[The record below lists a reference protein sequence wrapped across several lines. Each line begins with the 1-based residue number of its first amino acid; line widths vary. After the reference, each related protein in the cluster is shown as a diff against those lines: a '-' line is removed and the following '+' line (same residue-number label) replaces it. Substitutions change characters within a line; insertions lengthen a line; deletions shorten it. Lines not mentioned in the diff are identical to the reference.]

1 MIYLATYEP
10 GGSLYNRE
18 REHILG
24 RSLLNFGL
32 MKEYGRTWEV
42 EQEAGSKP
50 RLKGAKGV
58 EFNISHTKGLVV
70 CAVAD
75 RALGVDTERIRPFK
89 EGLMRRVCSES
100 ERGFVL
106 EGRSEAARQER
117 FFRLW
122 TLKES
127 YAKAIGRGLAFP
139 LGDITFSL
147 EEGAVKGSIPG
158 WRFYQSRVYQSYI
171 ISVCAADEK
180 AVFAF
185 TTGKLKVEGSL
196 EKALMLQKFV

>member
-1 MIYLATYEP
+1 MIYLASYKP

-18 REHILG
+18 REHVLG

-32 MKEYGRTWEV
+32 MKEYGRTWEI
-42 EQEAGSKP
+42 ERETGSKP
-50 RLKGAKGV
+50 CLKGAEGV

-75 RALGVDTERIRPFK
+75 RELGVDTEQIRPFK
-89 EGLMRRVCSES
+89 SSLMRRVCSGA

-106 EGRSEAARQER
+106 AGRSEAKQQER

-127 YAKAIGRGLAFP
+127 FVKAIGRGLAFP
-139 LGDITFSL
+139 LRDITFSL
-147 EEGAVKGSIPG
+147 EEGVIKGSIPG
-158 WRFYQSRVYQSYI
+158 WQFYQSRVYQSYI
-171 ISVCAADEK
+171 ISVCVADEK
-180 AVFAF
+180 GEAV
-185 TTGKLKVEGSL
+185 
-196 EKALMLQKFV
+196 

>member
-1 MIYLATYEP
+1 MIYLASYEP

-50 RLKGAKGV
+50 RLRGAEGV

-75 RALGVDTERIRPFK
+75 RALGADTEQIRPFK
-89 EGLMRRVCSES
+89 AGLMRRVCSGT
-100 ERGFVL
+100 ERSFV
-106 EGRSEAARQER
+106 
-117 FFRLW
+117 
-122 TLKES
+122 
-127 YAKAIGRGLAFP
+127 
-139 LGDITFSL
+139 
-147 EEGAVKGSIPG
+147 
-158 WRFYQSRVYQSYI
+158 
-171 ISVCAADEK
+171 
-180 AVFAF
+180 
-185 TTGKLKVEGSL
+185 
-196 EKALMLQKFV
+196 

>member
-42 EQEAGSKP
+42 EQETGSKP
-50 RLKGAKGV
+50 CLKGAEDV
-58 EFNISHTKGLVV
+58 EFNISHTRGLVV

-127 YAKAIGRGLAFP
+127 FVKAIGRGLAFP
-139 LGDITFSL
+139 LGDITFSR
-147 EEGAVKGSIPG
+147 EGGAVTGSIPG

>member
-1 MIYLATYEP
+1 MIYLASYEP

-42 EQEAGSKP
+42 EQETGSKP
-50 RLKGAKGV
+50 CLKGAEDV
-58 EFNISHTKGLVV
+58 EFNISHTRGLVV

-127 YAKAIGRGLAFP
+127 FVKAIGRGLAFP

-180 AVFAF
+180 GEAV
-185 TTGKLKVEGSL
+185 
-196 EKALMLQKFV
+196 

>member
-1 MIYLATYEP
+1 MIYLASYEP

-58 EFNISHTKGLVV
+58 EFNISHTRGLVV
-70 CAVAD
+70 CA
-75 RALGVDTERIRPFK
+75 
-89 EGLMRRVCSES
+89 
-100 ERGFVL
+100 VL

-127 YAKAIGRGLAFP
+127 FVKAIGRGLAFP

-180 AVFAF
+180 GESV
-185 TTGKLKVEGSL
+185 
-196 EKALMLQKFV
+196 

>member
-42 EQEAGSKP
+42 EQETGSKP
-50 RLKGAKGV
+50 CLKGAEDV
-58 EFNISHTKGLVV
+58 EFNISHTRGLVV

-75 RALGVDTERIRPFK
+75 RAERIRPFK

-117 FFRLW
+117 FCRLW

-127 YAKAIGRGLAFP
+127 FVKAIGRGLAFP

>member
-1 MIYLATYEP
+1 MIYLASYEP
-10 GGSLYNRE
+10 GGTLYNRE
-18 REHILG
+18 REHLLG

-32 MKEYGRTWEV
+32 LKEYGRTWEV
-42 EQEAGSKP
+42 MAQAGTKP
-50 RLKGAKGV
+50 YLEGAGGV

-75 RALGVDTERIRPFK
+75 RALGVDTEQIRPFK
-89 EGLMRRVCSES
+89 AGLMRRVCSES

-127 YAKAIGRGLAFP
+127 FVKAIGRGLAFP

-180 AVFAF
+180 GESV
-185 TTGKLKVEGSL
+185 
-196 EKALMLQKFV
+196 

>member
-42 EQEAGSKP
+42 EQETGSKP
-50 RLKGAKGV
+50 CLKGAEDV
-58 EFNISHTKGLVV
+58 EFNISHTRGLVV

-127 YAKAIGRGLAFP
+127 FVKAIGRGLA
-139 LGDITFSL
+139 FSL

>member
-1 MIYLATYEP
+1 
-10 GGSLYNRE
+10 
-18 REHILG
+18 
-24 RSLLNFGL
+24 
-32 MKEYGRTWEV
+32 MKEYGQTWEV
-42 EQEAGSKP
+42 EQEPGSKP
-50 RLKGAKGV
+50 RLKGAGDV
-58 EFNISHTKGLVV
+58 EFNISHTEGLVV
-70 CAVAD
+70 CAVAG

-89 EGLMRRVCSES
+89 EGLMRRVCSEA
-100 ERGFVL
+100 ERSYVL
-106 EGRSEAARQER
+106 AGRSEAEREER

-127 YAKAIGRGLAFP
+127 FVKAIGRGLAFP

-180 AVFAF
+180 GESV
-185 TTGKLKVEGSL
+185 
-196 EKALMLQKFV
+196 

>member
-42 EQEAGSKP
+42 EQETGSKP
-50 RLKGAKGV
+50 CLKGAEDV
-58 EFNISHTKGLVV
+58 EFNISHTRGLVV

-117 FFRLW
+117 FSGCGRLRRALSRPLAGGWPFRW
-122 TLKES
+122 GTLH
-127 YAKAIGRGLAFP
+127 FP
-139 LGDITFSL
+139 
-147 EEGAVKGSIPG
+147 
-158 WRFYQSRVYQSYI
+158 WRR
-171 ISVCAADEK
+171 
-180 AVFAF
+180 
-185 TTGKLKVEGSL
+185 
-196 EKALMLQKFV
+196 AL

>member
-1 MIYLATYEP
+1 MIYLASYEP

-75 RALGVDTERIRPFK
+75 RALGVDTEQIRPFK
-89 EGLMRRVCSES
+89 AGLMRRVCSGA
-100 ERGFVL
+100 ERSFVMA
-106 EGRSEAARQER
+106 GRSEAERRER

-147 EEGAVKGSIPG
+147 EESAVKGSIPG

-180 AVFAF
+180 GESV
-185 TTGKLKVEGSL
+185 
-196 EKALMLQKFV
+196 

>member
-1 MIYLATYEP
+1 MIYLASYEP
-10 GGSLYNRE
+10 GVSLHNRE
-18 REHILG
+18 QEHILG
-24 RSLLNFGL
+24 RSLLNFAL

-42 EQEAGSKP
+42 EQETGSKP
-50 RLKGAKGV
+50 YLKGAKGV

-75 RALGVDTERIRPFK
+75 SVLGVDTEEIRPFK
-89 EGLMRRVCSES
+89 ASLMRRMCSEA

-106 EGRSEAARQER
+106 AGRSEAERQER

-127 YAKAIGRGLAFP
+127 FVKANGRGLAFP
-139 LGDITFSL
+139 LRNITFFL

-171 ISVCAADEK
+171 ISVCVADEK
-180 AVFAF
+180 GEAV
-185 TTGKLKVEGSL
+185 
-196 EKALMLQKFV
+196 

>member
-1 MIYLATYEP
+1 MIYLATCEP

-42 EQEAGSKP
+42 EQETGSKP
-50 RLKGAKGV
+50 CLKGAEDV
-58 EFNISHTKGLVV
+58 EFNISHTRGRVG

-127 YAKAIGRGLAFP
+127 FVKAIGRGLAFP

>member
-42 EQEAGSKP
+42 EQETGSNHVL
-50 RLKGAKGV
+50 RVQRTWNL
-58 EFNISHTKGLVV
+58 ISAIQGGLVV

-127 YAKAIGRGLAFP
+127 FVKAIGRGLAFSA
-139 LGDITFSL
+139 GGHYIFT
-147 EEGAVKGSIPG
+147 GGGRCKGSIPG

-171 ISVCAADEK
+171 ILRLR
-180 AVFAF
+180 
-185 TTGKLKVEGSL
+185 GG
-196 EKALMLQKFV
+196 

>member
-1 MIYLATYEP
+1 MIYLASYEP

-75 RALGVDTERIRPFK
+75 RALGVDTISP
-89 EGLMRRVCSES
+89 
-100 ERGFVL
+100 
-106 EGRSEAARQER
+106 ARCPAYTEVHM
-117 FFRLW
+117 
-122 TLKES
+122 
-127 YAKAIGRGLAFP
+127 P
-139 LGDITFSL
+139 
-147 EEGAVKGSIPG
+147 
-158 WRFYQSRVYQSYI
+158 
-171 ISVCAADEK
+171 EK
-180 AVFAF
+180 S
-185 TTGKLKVEGSL
+185 GKIL
-196 EKALMLQKFV
+196 

>member
-1 MIYLATYEP
+1 MIYVASYEP

-75 RALGVDTERIRPFK
+75 RALGVDTEQIRPFK
-89 EGLMRRVCSES
+89 AGLMRRVCSGA
-100 ERGFVL
+100 ERSFVMA
-106 EGRSEAARQER
+106 GRSEAERRER
-117 FFRLW
+117 FSGCGPLRRAMPRPSAEGWPFRW
-122 TLKES
+122 GTSHFPWRRTL
-127 YAKAIGRGLAFP
+127 
-139 LGDITFSL
+139 
-147 EEGAVKGSIPG
+147 
-158 WRFYQSRVYQSYI
+158 
-171 ISVCAADEK
+171 
-180 AVFAF
+180 
-185 TTGKLKVEGSL
+185 
-196 EKALMLQKFV
+196 